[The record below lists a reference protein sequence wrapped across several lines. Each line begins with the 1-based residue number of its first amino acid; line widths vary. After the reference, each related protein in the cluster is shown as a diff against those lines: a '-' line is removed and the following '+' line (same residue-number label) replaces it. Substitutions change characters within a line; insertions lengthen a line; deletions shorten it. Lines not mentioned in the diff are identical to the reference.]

1 MQIRYLP
8 KFGREYKKLPS
19 HIQDLAEKRELIF
32 RKNPFDPRLK
42 THRLRGEL
50 NDFWAFSIDYKYRI
64 IFDFAEDNLVR
75 FYSIGDHDIY
85 D

>member
-8 KFGREYKKLPS
+8 KFGREYKKLPP
-19 HIQDLAEKRELIF
+19 HIQNLAEKRETIF
-32 RKNPFDPRLK
+32 RKNPFDTRLK

-50 NDFWAFSIDYKYRI
+50 KEFWAFSIDYKNRI
-64 IFDFAEDNLVR
+64 IFDFVDKKTVR

-85 D
+85 G